1 MTYRLF
7 IFCVLSLGVIS
18 CQPSNGTTIENNNTS
33 LDVNTVCQFKWSSTY
48 KMPFS
53 NIQQLASG
61 VYQLTV
67 AKASPTEAADTIVP
81 IRGNCPT
88 NTFAPSSGKSE
99 KKTTRQVDLMKKSI
113 EHTSTGET
121 LTMIPSEF
129 TAITLS
135 GTKSTLLIKH
145 ITEDT
150 GNFYITVQDRDKSF
164 SSINNKTSYKLTTA
178 LTPGE
183 IGEIVG
189 ISVVAFFAGPLVF
202 GDWLT
207 VVGSTV
213 KLAEFFTQLAA
224 GVSITA
230 VVGGMVMGG
239 A

>member
-33 LDVNTVCQFKWSSTY
+33 LDVNTACQFKWHSTY

-53 NIQQLASG
+53 NTQQLALG

-67 AKASPTEAADTIVP
+67 AKASATEATDTIVS

-88 NTFAPSSGKSE
+88 NTSAPSSGKSE

-113 EHTSTGET
+113 EPTSTGET
-121 LTMIPSEF
+121 LTMIPPEF
-129 TAITLS
+129 TVRTKS
-135 GTKSTLLIKH
+135 GTTSTVLIKN
-145 ITEDT
+145 ITEDPK
-150 GNFYITVQDRDKSF
+150 NFYITIQDKS
-164 SSINNKTSYKLTTA
+164 SSPINNNTSYKLTTA
-178 LTPGE
+178 LTPDE

-189 ISVVAFFAGPLVF
+189 ISVVAFFAGPLIF

-224 GVSITA
+224 GVSIA
-230 VVGGMVMGG
+230 AIVGGMVMGG